1 MLRFLNI
8 SNLAVIDKIQLE
20 FEDGLNVLTGETG
33 SGKSII
39 VDALELLFGGRG
51 SAELIRSGE
60 SRLFIEA
67 AFDLSVAR
75 SPLATVLDDAGIE
88 IEQEL
93 ILRREINS
101 NGKTRFFVSGQ
112 LITAA
117 LLRQIRPF

>member
-8 SNLAVIDKIQLE
+8 SNLAVIDKVQLE
-20 FEDGLNVLTGETG
+20 FDEGLNVLTGETG

-60 SRLFIEA
+60 SKLFIEG
-67 AFDLSVAR
+67 AFDLTVTR
-75 SPLATVLDDAGIE
+75 SPLTSFLDEAGIE

-101 NGKTRFFVSGQ
+101 NGKTRFF
-112 LITAA
+112 
-117 LLRQIRPF
+117 